1 MRLILN
7 SEKMQ
12 FQAASSFEARL
23 DKDGVHRRDKSGG
36 TNLPLYAVK
45 LVAWSDADAETILVT
60 VPVAT
65 TPPALQ
71 QGDHVVV
78 ERLEAMPWVQNGNA
92 RVAFR
97 AKCRPPTCVRTAAS
111 PWADHGGGPG
121 WRWAGPCRPSCAT
134 PG

>member
-12 FQAASSFEARL
+12 FQAASSFEVRL

-45 LVAWSDADAETILVT
+45 LVAWTDSDAETILVT
-60 VPVAT
+60 VPVAS
-65 TPPALQ
+65 TPPVLV

-78 ERLEAMPWVQNGNA
+78 EGLEAMPWVQNGNA

-97 AKCRPPTCVRTAAS
+97 AKSVLPVNGS
-111 PWADHGGGPG
+111 
-121 WRWAGPCRPSCAT
+121 T
-134 PG
+134 PK

>member
-1 MRLILN
+1 MKLILDTEN
-7 SEKMQ
+7 TQ
-12 FQAASSFEARL
+12 FQATSSFEARL
-23 DKDGVHRRDKSGG
+23 DKEGVHRRDKSGG

-45 LVAWSDADAETILVT
+45 LVAWTDADAETILVT

-65 TPPALQ
+65 PPVLT

-97 AKCRPPTCVRTAAS
+97 AKSVLPVNGTS
-111 PWADHGGGPG
+111 PK
-121 WRWAGPCRPSCAT
+121 
-134 PG
+134 

>member
-1 MRLILN
+1 MKLILDT
-7 SEKMQ
+7 STVQ
-12 FQAASSFEARL
+12 FQATSGFEPRL

-65 TPPALQ
+65 PPGLV

-78 ERLEAMPWVQNGNA
+78 EGLEAMPWVQNGNA

-97 AKCRPPTCVRTAAS
+97 AKSVLPVNGAS
-111 PWADHGGGPG
+111 GAK
-121 WRWAGPCRPSCAT
+121 
-134 PG
+134 

>member
-1 MRLILN
+1 MKLILN
-7 SEKMQ
+7 TENTQ
-12 FQAASSFEARL
+12 FQATSSFEARL
-23 DKDGVHRRDKSGG
+23 DKEGVHRRDKSGG

-60 VPVAT
+60 VPVAS
-65 TPPALQ
+65 PPALS

-97 AKCRPPTCVRTAAS
+97 AKSVLPFKDTS
-111 PWADHGGGPG
+111 
-121 WRWAGPCRPSCAT
+121 SK
-134 PG
+134 